1 MQICGIFGVYN
12 RSDSFHISCRRSLG
26 LVIGRLAFCMGRRKK
41 TTLPEGQRVHG
52 FCWLWSCSHDR
63 GAAAL
68 MGSIFLGPRTGRFT
82 PTGSVVD
89 MPGHSTV
96 LAALGTFILW
106 FGWYGFNPV
115 STLEFKYMGHAARV
129 AVTATLAAATGGCTT
144 LAVHVALKNPP
155 DVFPALN
162 GILAGLVFIQDLV
175 LLLNR
180 GQLPS
185 LVLLGALYT
194 MDRVR
199 YSRSC
204 RSTIP

>member
-1 MQICGIFGVYN
+1 M
-12 RSDSFHISCRRSLG
+12 
-26 LVIGRLAFCMGRRKK
+26 
-41 TTLPEGQRVHG
+41 
-52 FCWLWSCSHDR
+52 
-63 GAAAL
+63 
-68 MGSIFLGPRTGRFT
+68 
-82 PTGSVVD
+82 
-89 MPGHSTV
+89 
-96 LAALGTFILW
+96 
-106 FGWYGFNPV
+106 
-115 STLEFKYMGHAARV
+115 STLKFEYMGDAARV
-129 AVTATLAAATGGCTT
+129 AVTTTLAAATGGCTT

-162 GILAGLVFIQDLV
+162 GILAGLVSLQDLV

-204 RSTIP
+204 RSTIPLMRLPSISSAVFGVFFQQVCSLKSLTLLESMEKMRIPMVLSWVVVESNSETKSSVYLQLLVGYVLHALLFSEA